1 MVHLNSDVLATLPLL
16 HLHTD
21 KNARD
26 ATFIR
31 VTVTPPWWPVAIFSI
46 GYFNITIN
54 SMHPIHRLSL

>member
-1 MVHLNSDVLATLPLL
+1 MVHLNSDVLVTLPLL

-31 VTVTPPWWPVAIFSI
+31 VTPLVAGGHIFSL
-46 GYFNITIN
+46 
-54 SMHPIHRLSL
+54 M